1 MGFKKTSE
9 GRVFFKSADNDDI
22 PVASIKASSPEP
34 LMSKDNAQV
43 QILLLLKT
51 LNEKLQE
58 SRNDNAVMKKTLDAY
73 KAKIEALEDRTLV
86 QQTDYID
93 LEQKVAAKQNEI
105 SKKAT
110 RVEKNLKSTLAQLE
124 TARNLVKALEEKTEK
139 HEVAIKTVKDEVKT
153 KIEAHEESTEEIAKL
168 QEELLE
174 KHKKLEERQKEQSEK
189 LTSTATAYVS
199 LTKRINQTE
208 TRQDALD
215 NKIEDATSE
224 YIKLDRKIDKVIE
237 DRNRLLRK
245 IERIEG
251 AVLETRDALN
261 AKAMVLLTDQ
271 GAVAGVNIPDKMADA
286 ALSNEPMV
294 LKHRIEEEAMMPWWR
309 RPIQI
314 HTASLFLLLTV
325 VMLLGWIMSAANSP
339 MREGMFNRR
348 AAEQPPTISLGSSA
362 SSTRQLYGDESP
374 SQDDL
379 YSVANNVAGSVA
391 GVAADT
397 DNESSIYEN
406 GDYGFSR
413 EEEPDFALGYNEE
426 PEDISPA
433 TGSKSAGRD
442 TGQDTGLNTGRNTD
456 HGITIHKGV
465 SDPAQIKDTH
475 EEKLDVTNDA
485 QMLAAMEKN
494 PERVARALNN
504 IEPGSA
510 SKKSHAKDGQLSDV
524 TAKAAYSKPEK
535 ITAPIVAAPKHVAD
549 EAYKISLRKR
559 IKPDPNLSDIAKK
572 IEKKAFEGVPEA
584 QHDMG
589 AIYVAG
595 KGTVKRDLKR
605 AVFWFQEA
613 ANNGVANAKYNLGVL
628 YHQGLGV
635 PANLSKAIS
644 LYKEAAK
651 MGHPEAQYN
660 LGIAN
665 IEGIGVPYNPSNAA
679 KYFESAAKQ
688 GVVEAAYN
696 LGLIYE
702 NGLLGEA
709 QPDIALTW
717 YKYAADRG
725 SPEAKA
731 AMKQLASSLGVSL
744 EDITRIIENVKRSHT
759 SFANA
764 HDEKS
769 LIASTQSELMR
780 RGLYPG
786 PVDGMLGPMTR
797 NAIKSFQK
805 SANLQVDGKPSIELL
820 QYLKASTNY
829 SQYQ

>member
-9 GRVFFKSADNDDI
+9 GRVFFKNADNDDL
-22 PVASIKASSPEP
+22 PVTSINTPSES
-34 LMSKDNAQV
+34 LVSKDSAQS

-58 SRNDNAVMKKTLDAY
+58 SRDDNAMMKKSLDIY
-73 KAKIEALEDRTLV
+73 KAKIEALEDRTLA

-93 LEQKVAAKQNEI
+93 LEQKVSEKQNEVN
-105 SKKAT
+105 KKAT
-110 RVEKNLKSTLAQLE
+110 RVENNLNSTLKQLE
-124 TARNLVKALEEKTEK
+124 TARELVKALEEKSEK
-139 HEVAIKTVKDEVKT
+139 HDDTLEAIKDDIQT
-153 KIEAHEESTEEIAKL
+153 KIDARAQEAEEIAKT
-168 QEELLE
+168 QERLL
-174 KHKKLEERQKEQSEK
+174 KKQKILEARQKEHNEK
-189 LTSTATAYVS
+189 MASTANAHVS
-199 LTKRINQTE
+199 LTKRISQTE

-224 YIKLDRKIDKVIE
+224 YLKLDRKIDKVIE

-251 AVLETRDALN
+251 AVIETRDALN

-271 GAVAGVNIPDKMADA
+271 GAVAGVNLPDHMTHA

-294 LKHRIEEEAMMPWWR
+294 LKRRLEEEAMMPWWR

-314 HTASLFLLLTV
+314 HTASLFLLLMV
-325 VMLLGWIMSAANSP
+325 VMLLGWIMAAANSP
-339 MREGMFNRR
+339 VREGLLNRD
-348 AAEQPPTISLGSSA
+348 AGQPPTISLGSSA
-362 SSTRQLYGDESP
+362 T
-374 SQDDL
+374 SQSQFYSEQELSQNDL
-379 YSVANNVAGSVA
+379 YDAPVTEA
-391 GVAADT
+391 
-397 DNESSIYEN
+397 YEN
-406 GDYGFSR
+406 TDYSFDQDK
-413 EEEPDFALGYNEE
+413 EPDFALSYNEE
-426 PEDISPA
+426 PEDIIPA
-433 TGSKSAGRD
+433 AGSID
-442 TGQDTGLNTGRNTD
+442 NTD
-456 HGITIHKGV
+456 QAASERNYGDQSTDAAHGITIHKGY
-465 SDPAQIKDTH
+465 SDPVQIKKET
-475 EEKLDVTNDA
+475 EEQLDISNDA
-485 QMLAAMEKN
+485 QMLSAMETD
-494 PERVARALNN
+494 PERVAVALNN
-504 IEPGSA
+504 IEPGNLNEENIQA
-510 SKKSHAKDGQLSDV
+510 RINTPV
-524 TAKAAYSKPEK
+524 TSTPSLPEK
-535 ITAPIVAAPKHVAD
+535 IITPQRVVD
-549 EAYKISLRKR
+549 EEYKSSLLRR
-559 IKPDPNLSDIAKK
+559 IKPDQSLTDVAKK
-572 IEKKAFEGVPEA
+572 IEKQAFEGVPEA

-589 AIYVAG
+589 AIYIAG
-595 KGTVKRDLKR
+595 RGAVKQNLER

-613 ANNGVANAKYNLGVL
+613 SNNGVANAKYNLGVL

-635 PANLSKAIS
+635 AASLSKAIS
-644 LYKEAAK
+644 LYKDAAE

-665 IEGIGVPYNPSNAA
+665 IEGIGVPYNPGNAA
-679 KYFESAAKQ
+679 QYFEKAAEQ

-717 YKYAADRG
+717 YKYASDAG
-725 SPEAKA
+725 SPEAKS
-731 AMKQLASSLGVSL
+731 AMQQLATSLGVGL

-764 HDEKS
+764 QDKSS

-797 NAIKSFQK
+797 SAIENFQK
-805 SANLQVDGKPSIELL
+805 TANLLVDGEPSIELL